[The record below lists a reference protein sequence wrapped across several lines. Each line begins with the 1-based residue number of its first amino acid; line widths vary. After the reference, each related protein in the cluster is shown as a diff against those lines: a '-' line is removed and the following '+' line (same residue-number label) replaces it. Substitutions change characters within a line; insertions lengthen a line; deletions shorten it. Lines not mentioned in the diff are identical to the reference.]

1 VDNPALEEFVEEVEE
16 IIEDLEEGVLELEVQ
31 PKKRSLIDR
40 IFRDMHTIKGGAGM
54 VMETE
59 LAEYAHHFENL
70 LDKARNGE
78 IVCSPE
84 MASLLLSSIDGFRS
98 FLDKIREGGEVNQ
111 ELIDQTLV
119 QLKEFE
125 SNAGKPSATPTA
137 EKTEEKKPVAVV
149 AKAEPTPDKKIV
161 EEKSPP
167 QEEKTAESEKTE
179 EQVEVQWD
187 DEDEGEET
195 AYLLHLKFDT
205 EMLRKGSDPI
215 LLLKELKELGD
226 LDIIA
231 HLGKLPE
238 LKNLDPEDIHL
249 WWSAKLVTTRPAEEI
264 ENIMIFFQDEKNEVK
279 FELAESPPDDPGLA
293 SFGIYEDQ
301 ENKGHDNIQ
310 VDQEEVAEKLAEKQ
324 ATVPDAEVKPEQ
336 IVAEKVVEKI
346 TEDPAIEIAEEAVS
360 TEEEPKAAVTPA
372 PPKKTPPKDEAKKDT
387 GIKATQSI
395 RVTIDKLDK
404 LQNLVGETVINQAR
418 LHRLS
423 DRIME
428 MDANLGEMLL
438 QFVEDNEKSVYEL
451 QDQILQVRMI
461 PVGSILNNMKRT
473 VRDYA
478 TRSKKKI
485 KLEIE
490 GGDTELD
497 KTVTE
502 QLQGPLVHLVR
513 NSMDHGI
520 EDSETRVKNG
530 KDPTGTISLKA
541 SQQEGYVIVE
551 IEDDGKGIDP
561 KAIFDSAVSKGFI
574 NDTDELTEDE
584 IYKLLFLPGFT
595 TTSEVT
601 DVSGRGVGMD
611 TVKRD
616 IEALLGTIEI
626 KSELNKG
633 TSTKLKLPLTL
644 AIIEGMMI
652 DVGNQVFTIPLLSVN
667 ESLRPVPTQIK
678 KIKNKG
684 ELVEIR
690 GEYIPM
696 LRLHERLNIKPKYK
710 EPTEGLVVVV
720 QHANHKQCLFVD
732 EIVDQG
738 PVVIKSMEDNFI
750 QVPGIAGATI
760 LGDGKVSFILDI
772 ASLVN

>member
-1 VDNPALEEFVEEVEE
+1 MDNPALEEFVEEVEE
-16 IIEDLEEGVLELEVQ
+16 IIEDLEEGVLELEVH

-70 LDKARNGE
+70 LDKARNGD
-78 IVCSPE
+78 IVCTPE

-98 FLDKIREGGEVNQ
+98 FMDKIREGGDLNH
-111 ELIDQTLV
+111 ELIDKTLT
-119 QLKEFE
+119 QLREFE
-125 SNAGKPSATPTA
+125 SNAGKHSSKPPAEKTA
-137 EKTEEKKPVAVV
+137 EKKTAAASKS
-149 AKAEPTPDKKIV
+149 EPTPVEKIAP
-161 EEKSPP
+161 EDSSP
-167 QEEKTAESEKTE
+167 QEEKTAESEKSKEQE
-179 EQVEVQWD
+179 EVLWD

-195 AYLLHLKFDT
+195 AYLLHLKFDS

-215 LLLKELKELGD
+215 LLLKDLKELGD
-226 LDIIA
+226 FIIIP
-231 HLGKLPE
+231 HLGNLPD
-238 LKNLDPEDIHL
+238 LKKLDPEDIHL
-249 WWSAKLVTTRPAEEI
+249 WWSAKLVTTRQPEEI
-264 ENIMIFFQDEKNEVK
+264 ENILIFFQDEKNEVT
-279 FELAESPPDDPGLA
+279 FEPAETPPEDPGLA

-301 ENKGHDNIQ
+301 ENNGQENIQ
-310 VDQEEVAEKLAEKQ
+310 VDQAEVDAKLAERHE
-324 ATVPDAEVKPEQ
+324 PILE
-336 IVAEKVVEKI
+336 
-346 TEDPAIEIAEEAVS
+346 AEEGQKGEEVQETANEISADTVS
-360 TEEEPKAAVTPA
+360 TEEEPKAAVPEVQ
-372 PPKKTPPKDEAKKDT
+372 PKPSPLKDDTKKDS

-395 RVTIDKLDK
+395 RVTTDKLDK

-423 DRIME
+423 DKIME
-428 MDANLGEMLL
+428 IDVNLGEMLL

-451 QDQILQVRMI
+451 QEQILQVRMI

-530 KDPTGTISLKA
+530 KDPTGTIYLKA

-551 IEDDGKGIDP
+551 IEDDGKGIDS
-561 KAIFDSAVSKGFI
+561 KVIFDSAVKKGFI
-574 NDTDELTEDE
+574 NEADMLTEDE

-595 TTSEVT
+595 TTAEVT

-626 KSELNKG
+626 SSELHKG

-652 DVGNQVFTIPLLSVN
+652 DVGNQIFTIPLLSVS
-667 ESLRPVPTQIK
+667 ESLRPVSTQIK

-720 QHANHKQCLFVD
+720 QHANQKQCLLVD

-760 LGDGKVSFILDI
+760 LGNGEVSFILDI

>member
-1 VDNPALEEFVEEVEE
+1 MDNPALEEFVEEVEE
-16 IIEDLEEGVLELEVQ
+16 IIEDLEEGVLELEAQ

-98 FLDKIREGGEVNQ
+98 FLDRIREGGEVNQ
-111 ELIDQTLV
+111 ELIDNTLS
-119 QLKEFE
+119 QLREFE
-125 SNAGKPSATPTA
+125 SNAGKTAT
-137 EKTEEKKPVAVV
+137 
-149 AKAEPTPDKKIV
+149 
-161 EEKSPP
+161 SPP
-167 QEEKTAESEKTE
+167 AEQTPVKEKPQEDATQAEMVEQEQSSSQDKESENNKKNEDQEEA
-179 EQVEVQWD
+179 QWD

-195 AYLLHLKFDT
+195 AYLLHLKFDP
-205 EMLRKGSDPI
+205 EMLGKGSDPI
-215 LLLKELKELGD
+215 LLLKDLKELGD
-226 LDIIA
+226 LDIIP
-231 HLGKLPE
+231 HLGKLPD
-238 LKNLDPEDIHL
+238 LKNFNPEEIQL
-249 WWSAKLVTTRPAEEI
+249 WWSAKLVTTHPVEEI
-264 ENIMIFFQDEKNEVK
+264 EDMLIFFQDGKNDVK
-279 FELAESPPDDPGLA
+279 FELAETPPEDPGLA
-293 SFGIYEDQ
+293 SFGIYDDQ
-301 ENKGHDNIQ
+301 DNRDLEQVRIDEAEEKPVPTPELVPNEIVEQKTENT
-310 VDQEEVAEKLAEKQ
+310 E
-324 ATVPDAEVKPEQ
+324 KPEN
-336 IVAEKVVEKI
+336 
-346 TEDPAIEIAEEAVS
+346 EIP
-360 TEEEPKAAVTPA
+360 TEESTKTEPPAVQPKTS
-372 PPKKTPPKDEAKKDT
+372 PPKQDANKDS
-387 GIKATQSI
+387 GIKTTQSI

-423 DRIME
+423 SKIME
-428 MDANLGEMLL
+428 IDVNLGEMLL
-438 QFVEDNEKSVYEL
+438 QFVEDNEKSVNEL

-520 EDSETRVKNG
+520 EDSDTRVKNG

-551 IEDDGKGIDP
+551 IEDDGKGIDS
-561 KAIFDSAVSKGFI
+561 KVIFDSAVRKGFI
-574 NDTDELTEDE
+574 DENDDLTDDE
-584 IYKLLFLPGFT
+584 IFKLLFLPGFT
-595 TTSEVT
+595 TTTEVT

-626 KSELNKG
+626 SSELHKG

-652 DVGNQVFTIPLLSVN
+652 DVGHQVFTIPLLSVN
-667 ESLRPVPTQIK
+667 ESLRPIPKQIK

-696 LRLHERLNIKPKYK
+696 LRLHNRLNIVPKYK

-720 QHANHKQCLFVD
+720 QHANRKQCVFVD

-760 LGDGKVSFILDI
+760 LGDGRVSFILDV

>member
-16 IIEDLEEGVLELEVQ
+16 IIEDLEEGVLELEVH

-70 LDKARNGE
+70 LDKARNGD
-78 IVCSPE
+78 IVCTPE

-98 FLDKIREGGEVNQ
+98 FMDKIREGGDVNH
-111 ELIDQTLV
+111 ELIDKTLT
-119 QLKEFE
+119 QLREFE
-125 SNAGKPSATPTA
+125 SNAGKHSSKPPAEKTA
-137 EKTEEKKPVAVV
+137 EKKTAAASKS
-149 AKAEPTPDKKIV
+149 EPTPVEKIAP
-161 EEKSPP
+161 EDSSP
-167 QEEKTAESEKTE
+167 QEEKTAESEKSKEQE
-179 EQVEVQWD
+179 EVLWD

-195 AYLLHLKFDT
+195 AYLLHLKFDS

-215 LLLKELKELGD
+215 LLLKDLKELGD
-226 LDIIA
+226 FIIIP
-231 HLGKLPE
+231 HLGNLPD
-238 LKNLDPEDIHL
+238 LKKLDPEDIHL
-249 WWSAKLVTTRPAEEI
+249 WWSAKLVTTRQPEEI
-264 ENIMIFFQDEKNEVK
+264 ENILIFFQDEKNEVT
-279 FELAESPPDDPGLA
+279 FEPAETPPEDPGLA

-301 ENKGHDNIQ
+301 ENNGQENIQ
-310 VDQEEVAEKLAEKQ
+310 VDQAEVDAKLVERHEPILEAEEGQKGEEVQETAN
-324 ATVPDAEVKPEQ
+324 
-336 IVAEKVVEKI
+336 
-346 TEDPAIEIAEEAVS
+346 EISADTVS
-360 TEEEPKAAVTPA
+360 TEEEPKAAVPEVQ
-372 PPKKTPPKDEAKKDT
+372 PKPSPLKDDTKKDS

-395 RVTIDKLDK
+395 RVTTDKLDK

-423 DRIME
+423 DKIME
-428 MDANLGEMLL
+428 IDVNLGEMLL

-451 QDQILQVRMI
+451 QEQILQVRMI

-520 EDSETRVKNG
+520 EDSETRVKHG
-530 KDPTGTISLKA
+530 KDPTGTIYLKA

-551 IEDDGKGIDP
+551 IEDDGKGIDS
-561 KAIFDSAVSKGFI
+561 KVIFDSAVKKGFI
-574 NDTDELTEDE
+574 NEADILTEDE

-595 TTSEVT
+595 TTAEVT

-626 KSELNKG
+626 SSELHKG

-652 DVGNQVFTIPLLSVN
+652 DVGNQIFTIPLLSVS
-667 ESLRPVPTQIK
+667 ESLRPVSTQIK

-696 LRLHERLNIKPKYK
+696 LRLHERLKIKPKYK

-720 QHANHKQCLFVD
+720 KHANQKQCLLVD

-760 LGDGKVSFILDI
+760 LGNGEVSFILDI

>member
-16 IIEDLEEGVLELEVQ
+16 IIEDLEEGVLLLEEQ

-40 IFRDMHTIKGGAGM
+40 IFRAMHTIKGGAGM

-59 LAEYAHHFENL
+59 LADYAHHFENL

-78 IVCSPE
+78 IVCTPE

-98 FLDKIREGGEVNQ
+98 FLSKIREGGDVDQ
-111 ELIDQTLV
+111 QLIDKTLIH
-119 QLKEFE
+119 LREFE
-125 SNAGKPSATPTA
+125 KNAGQPTSKPPDK
-137 EKTEEKKPVAVV
+137 KTEEKTKEPASKEEVQTQEDKVKPEAVDPQN
-149 AKAEPTPDKKIV
+149 EQSTESV
-161 EEKSPP
+161 ENKV
-167 QEEKTAESEKTE
+167 QE
-179 EQVEVQWD
+179 EVQWD
-187 DEDEGEET
+187 DEDEGEEIS
-195 AYLLHLKFDT
+195 YLLHLKFDS

-215 LLLKELKELGD
+215 LLIKELAELGD
-226 LDIIA
+226 LDMIP
-231 HLGKLPE
+231 HLGSLPD
-238 LKNLDPEDIHL
+238 LKNHDPEDIHL
-249 WWSAKLVTTRPAEEI
+249 WWSAKLVTSRPAEEI
-264 ENIMIFFQDEKNEVK
+264 ENILVFFQDDKNEVK
-279 FELAESPPDDPGLA
+279 FEPAESPPEDPGLA
-293 SFGIYEDQ
+293 SHGIYDEPEDKEQ
-301 ENKGHDNIQ
+301 EQNK
-310 VDQEEVAEKLAEKQ
+310 VDVS
-324 ATVPDAEVKPEQ
+324 EVKSDSEPEQ
-336 IVAEKVVEKI
+336 KEGEKTKSESELKEV
-346 TEDPAIEIAEEAVS
+346 
-360 TEEEPKAAVTPA
+360 EEPEKEITTEPDSSDSEQQSLSIQQSQELKPVKDTK
-372 PPKKTPPKDEAKKDT
+372 KKTTES
-387 GIKATQSI
+387 KATQSI
-395 RVTIDKLDK
+395 RVTIERLDK

-418 LHRLS
+418 LHLLS
-423 DRIME
+423 EQIMKV
-428 MDANLGEMLL
+428 DDNLGEVLL
-438 QFVEDNEKSVYEL
+438 QFVEDNEKSVQEL

-478 TRSKKKI
+478 TKSKKKI
-485 KLEIE
+485 RLEIE

-520 EDSETRVKNG
+520 EDSETRIKNG
-530 KDPTGTISLKA
+530 KDPTGTISLRA

-551 IEDDGKGIDP
+551 IEDDGKGIDA
-561 KAIFDSAVSKGFI
+561 KVIFDSAVRKGFI
-574 NDTDELTEDE
+574 NDTDELSEDE

-595 TTSEVT
+595 TTTEVT

-626 KSELNKG
+626 SSELNKG

-652 DVGNQVFTIPLLSVN
+652 DVGHQVFTIPLLSVN
-667 ESLRPVPTQIK
+667 ESLRPVPKQIK

-696 LRLHERLNIKPKYK
+696 LRLHERLNIKPRFK

-720 QHANHKQCLFVD
+720 QHANRKQCLFVD

-760 LGDGKVSFILDI
+760 LGDGRVSFILDV

>member
-1 VDNPALEEFVEEVEE
+1 MDNPALEEFVEEVEE
-16 IIEDLEEGVLELEVQ
+16 IIEDLEEGVLELEVH

-70 LDKARNGE
+70 LDKARNGD
-78 IVCSPE
+78 IVCTPE

-98 FLDKIREGGEVNQ
+98 FMDKIREGGDLNH
-111 ELIDQTLV
+111 ELIDKTLI
-119 QLKEFE
+119 QLREFE
-125 SNAGKPSATPTA
+125 SNAGKHSSKPPAEKTA
-137 EKTEEKKPVAVV
+137 EKKTAAASKS
-149 AKAEPTPDKKIV
+149 EPTPVEKIAP
-161 EEKSPP
+161 EDSSP
-167 QEEKTAESEKTE
+167 QEEKTAESEKSKEQE
-179 EQVEVQWD
+179 EVLWD

-195 AYLLHLKFDT
+195 AYLLHLKFDS

-215 LLLKELKELGD
+215 LLLKDLKELGD
-226 LDIIA
+226 FIIIP
-231 HLGKLPE
+231 HLGNLPD
-238 LKNLDPEDIHL
+238 LKKLDPEDIHL
-249 WWSAKLVTTRPAEEI
+249 WWSAKLVTTRQPEEI
-264 ENIMIFFQDEKNEVK
+264 ENILIFFQDEKNEVT
-279 FELAESPPDDPGLA
+279 FEPAETPPEDPGLA

-301 ENKGHDNIQ
+301 ENNGQENIQ
-310 VDQEEVAEKLAEKQ
+310 VDQAEVDAKLAERHE
-324 ATVPDAEVKPEQ
+324 PILE
-336 IVAEKVVEKI
+336 
-346 TEDPAIEIAEEAVS
+346 AEEGQKGEEVQETANEISADTVS
-360 TEEEPKAAVTPA
+360 TEEEPKAAVPEVQ
-372 PPKKTPPKDEAKKDT
+372 PKPSPLKDDTKKDS

-395 RVTIDKLDK
+395 RVTTDKLDK

-423 DRIME
+423 DKIME
-428 MDANLGEMLL
+428 IDVNLGEMLL

-451 QDQILQVRMI
+451 QEQILQVRMI

-520 EDSETRVKNG
+520 EDSETRVKHG
-530 KDPTGTISLKA
+530 KDPTGTIYLKA

-551 IEDDGKGIDP
+551 IEDDGKGIDS
-561 KAIFDSAVSKGFI
+561 KVIFDSAVKKGFI
-574 NDTDELTEDE
+574 NEADMLTEDE

-595 TTSEVT
+595 TTAEVT

-626 KSELNKG
+626 SSELHKG

-652 DVGNQVFTIPLLSVN
+652 DVGNQIFTIPLLSVS
-667 ESLRPVPTQIK
+667 ESLRPVSTQIK

-696 LRLHERLNIKPKYK
+696 LRLHERLKIKPKYK

-720 QHANHKQCLFVD
+720 KHANQKQCLLVD

-760 LGDGKVSFILDI
+760 LGNGEVSFILDI

>member
-16 IIEDLEEGVLELEVQ
+16 IIEDLEEGVLELEVH

-70 LDKARNGE
+70 LDKARNGD
-78 IVCSPE
+78 IVCTPE

-98 FLDKIREGGEVNQ
+98 FMDKIREGGDLNH
-111 ELIDQTLV
+111 ELIDKTLI
-119 QLKEFE
+119 QLREFE
-125 SNAGKPSATPTA
+125 SNAGKHSSKPPAEKTA
-137 EKTEEKKPVAVV
+137 EKKTAAASKS
-149 AKAEPTPDKKIV
+149 EPTPVEKIAP
-161 EEKSPP
+161 EDSSP
-167 QEEKTAESEKTE
+167 QEEKTAESEKSKEQE
-179 EQVEVQWD
+179 EVLWD

-195 AYLLHLKFDT
+195 AYLLHLKFDS

-215 LLLKELKELGD
+215 LLLKDLKELGD
-226 LDIIA
+226 FIIIP
-231 HLGKLPE
+231 HLGNLPD
-238 LKNLDPEDIHL
+238 LKKLDPEDIHL
-249 WWSAKLVTTRPAEEI
+249 WWSAKLVTTRQPEEI
-264 ENIMIFFQDEKNEVK
+264 ENILIFFQDEKNEVT
-279 FELAESPPDDPGLA
+279 FEPAETPPEDPGLA

-301 ENKGHDNIQ
+301 ENNGQENIQ
-310 VDQEEVAEKLAEKQ
+310 VDQAEVDAKLAERHE
-324 ATVPDAEVKPEQ
+324 PILE
-336 IVAEKVVEKI
+336 
-346 TEDPAIEIAEEAVS
+346 AEEGQKGEEVQETANEISADTVS
-360 TEEEPKAAVTPA
+360 TEEEPKAAVPEVQ
-372 PPKKTPPKDEAKKDT
+372 PKPSPLKDDTKKDS

-395 RVTIDKLDK
+395 RVTTDKLDK

-423 DRIME
+423 DKIME
-428 MDANLGEMLL
+428 IDVNLGEMLL

-451 QDQILQVRMI
+451 QEQILQVRMI

-520 EDSETRVKNG
+520 EDSETRVKHG
-530 KDPTGTISLKA
+530 KDPTGTIYLKA

-551 IEDDGKGIDP
+551 IEDDGKGIDS
-561 KAIFDSAVSKGFI
+561 KVIFDSAVKKGFI
-574 NDTDELTEDE
+574 NEADILTEDE

-595 TTSEVT
+595 TTAEVT

-626 KSELNKG
+626 SSELHKG

-652 DVGNQVFTIPLLSVN
+652 DVGNQIFTIPLLSVS
-667 ESLRPVPTQIK
+667 ESLRPVSTQIK

-696 LRLHERLNIKPKYK
+696 LRLHERLKIIPKYK

-720 QHANHKQCLFVD
+720 KHANQKQCLLVD

-760 LGDGKVSFILDI
+760 LGNGEVSFILDI

>member
-1 VDNPALEEFVEEVEE
+1 LDNPALEEFVEEVEE
-16 IIEDLEEGVLELEVQ
+16 IIEDLEEGVLQLEEQ

-40 IFRDMHTIKGGAGM
+40 IFRAMHTIKGGAGM

-59 LAEYAHHFENL
+59 LADYAHHFENL

-78 IVCSPE
+78 IVCTPE
-84 MASLLLSSIDGFRS
+84 MASLLLASIDGFRS
-98 FLDKIREGGEVNQ
+98 FLDKIREGGDVDQ
-111 ELIDQTLV
+111 KLIDKTLE
-119 QLKEFE
+119 QLREFE
-125 SNAGKPSATPTA
+125 NNAGKTTSKPPA
-137 EKTEEKKPVAVV
+137 EKTVEKAKQTDSKQTEEIKNDEIKLEQVA
-149 AKAEPTPDKKIV
+149 
-161 EEKSPP
+161 EEE
-167 QEEKTAESEKTE
+167 QETESEKTE
-179 EQVEVQWD
+179 EQVDVQWD
-187 DEDEGEET
+187 DEDEGEEI
-195 AYLLHLKFDT
+195 AYLLHLKFDS

-215 LLLKELKELGD
+215 LLIKELTELGD
-226 LDIIA
+226 LAMIP
-231 HLGKLPE
+231 HLGSLPD
-238 LKNLDPEDIHL
+238 LKNLDPEEIHL
-249 WWSAKLVTTRPAEEI
+249 WWSAKLVTSRPAEEI
-264 ENIMIFFQDEKNEVK
+264 ENILVFFQDDKNEVK
-279 FELAESPPDDPGLA
+279 FEPAESPPEDPGLA
-293 SFGIYEDQ
+293 SHGIYDEPEEKEQ
-301 ENKGHDNIQ
+301 EQKEGEKTKSESESKE
-310 VDQEEVAEKLAEKQ
+310 VEEPEKEI
-324 ATVPDAEVKPEQ
+324 TTEPDSSDAEQQSLSVQQSQELTPVKDT
-336 IVAEKVVEKI
+336 K
-346 TEDPAIEIAEEAVS
+346 
-360 TEEEPKAAVTPA
+360 
-372 PPKKTPPKDEAKKDT
+372 KKTTESKT
-387 GIKATQSI
+387 TQSI
-395 RVTIDKLDK
+395 RVTVERLDK
-404 LQNLVGETVINQAR
+404 LQNLVGETVINQSR
-418 LHRLS
+418 LHLLS
-423 DRIME
+423 EQIMKV
-428 MDANLGEMLL
+428 DDKLGEMLL
-438 QFVEDNEKSVYEL
+438 QFVEDNEKSVQEL

-520 EDSETRVKNG
+520 EDSETRIKNG

-561 KAIFDSAVSKGFI
+561 KVIFDSAVRKGFI
-574 NDTDELTEDE
+574 NETDELTEDE
-584 IYKLLFLPGFT
+584 IYKMLFLPGFT
-595 TTSEVT
+595 TTTEVT

-611 TVKRD
+611 TVRRD

-626 KSELNKG
+626 SSKLNKG

-667 ESLRPVPTQIK
+667 ESLRPVPEQIK

-696 LRLHERLNIKPKYK
+696 MRLHERLNIKPKFK

-720 QHANHKQCLFVD
+720 QHANRKQCILVD
-732 EIVDQG
+732 GIVDQG
-738 PVVIKSMEDNFI
+738 PVVIKSMEENFI
-750 QVPGIAGATI
+750 QVPGISGATI
-760 LGDGKVSFILDI
+760 LGDGRVSFILDV

>member
-1 VDNPALEEFVEEVEE
+1 MDNPALEEFVEEVED
-16 IIEDLEEGVLELEVQ
+16 ILEDLEDGVLLLEGQ
-31 PKKRSLIDR
+31 PNKRSLIDR

-78 IVCSPE
+78 IVCTPE
-84 MASLLLSSIDGFRS
+84 MASLLLGSIDGFRS

-111 ELIDQTLV
+111 VLIDQTLE
-119 QLKEFE
+119 QLREFE
-125 SNAGKPSATPTA
+125 KNAGKTATKPIA
-137 EKTEEKKPVAVV
+137 EKSVEKTKGTDTSQFETTPDEKIKPEQSSAPEEKK
-149 AKAEPTPDKKIV
+149 I
-161 EEKSPP
+161 
-167 QEEKTAESEKTE
+167 ESVKPE
-179 EQVEVQWD
+179 EQEDVQWD
-187 DEDEGEET
+187 DEDEGEEI
-195 AYLLHLKFDT
+195 AYLLHLKFDP

-215 LLLKELKELGD
+215 LLIKELTELGD
-226 LDIIA
+226 LAMIP
-231 HLGKLPE
+231 HLGSLPD
-238 LKNLDPEDIHL
+238 LKNLDPEEIHL
-249 WWSAKLVTTRPAEEI
+249 WWSAKLVTTHPSEEI
-264 ENIMIFFQDEKNEVK
+264 ENILIFFQDDKNEVK
-279 FELAESPPDDPGLA
+279 FEPAESPPEDPGLA
-293 SFGIYEDQ
+293 SHGIYDEPEEKEQ
-301 ENKGHDNIQ
+301 EQNK
-310 VDQEEVAEKLAEKQ
+310 VDVSEVESNLEPEQKEGEKTKSESESKEVEEPEKEI
-324 ATVPDAEVKPEQ
+324 TTEPDSSDAEQQSLSIQQSQELTPVKDT
-336 IVAEKVVEKI
+336 K
-346 TEDPAIEIAEEAVS
+346 
-360 TEEEPKAAVTPA
+360 
-372 PPKKTPPKDEAKKDT
+372 KKTTESKT
-387 GIKATQSI
+387 TQSI
-395 RVTIDKLDK
+395 RVTVERLDK

-418 LHRLS
+418 LHLLS
-423 DRIME
+423 DKIME
-428 MDANLGEMLL
+428 IDVKLGEMLE
-438 QFVEDNEKSVYEL
+438 QFVEDNEKSVQEL

-478 TRSKKKI
+478 TKSKKKI
-485 KLEIE
+485 RLEIE

-520 EDSETRVKNG
+520 EDSETRIKNG

-561 KAIFDSAVSKGFI
+561 KVIFDSAVRKGFI
-574 NDTDELTEDE
+574 DETDELTEDE
-584 IYKLLFLPGFT
+584 IYKMLFLPGFT
-595 TTSEVT
+595 TTTEVT

-626 KSELNKG
+626 SSKLNKG

-667 ESLRPVPTQIK
+667 ESLRPVPEQIK

-696 LRLHERLNIKPKYK
+696 MRLHDLLNIKPRFK

-720 QHANHKQCLFVD
+720 QHANRKQCIFVD

-738 PVVIKSMEDNFI
+738 PVVIKSMEENFI

-760 LGDGKVSFILDI
+760 LGDGRVSFILDV

>member
-1 VDNPALEEFVEEVEE
+1 MDNPALEEFVEEVEE
-16 IIEDLEEGVLELEVQ
+16 IIEDLEEGVLLLEEQ

-40 IFRDMHTIKGGAGM
+40 IFRAMHTIKGGAGM

-78 IVCSPE
+78 IVCTPE
-84 MASLLLSSIDGFRS
+84 MASLLLGSIDGFRS
-98 FLDKIREGGEVNQ
+98 FLDKIREGGDVDQ
-111 ELIDQTLV
+111 ELIDKTLE
-119 QLKEFE
+119 QLREFE
-125 SNAGKPSATPTA
+125 KNAGKTATKPIA
-137 EKTEEKKPVAVV
+137 EKSVEKTKGTDTSQFETTPDEKIKPEQSSAPEEKKIESV
-149 AKAEPTPDKKIV
+149 
-161 EEKSPP
+161 KS
-167 QEEKTAESEKTE
+167 E
-179 EQVEVQWD
+179 EQEDVQWD
-187 DEDEGEET
+187 DEDEGEEI
-195 AYLLHLKFDT
+195 AYLLHLKFDS

-215 LLLKELKELGD
+215 LLIKELTELGD
-226 LDIIA
+226 LAMIP
-231 HLGKLPE
+231 HLGSLPD
-238 LKNLDPEDIHL
+238 LKNLDPEEIHL
-249 WWSAKLVTTRPAEEI
+249 WWSAKLVTTHPSEEI
-264 ENIMIFFQDEKNEVK
+264 ENILIFFQDDKNEVK
-279 FELAESPPDDPGLA
+279 FEPAESPPEDPGLA
-293 SFGIYEDQ
+293 SHGIYDEPEEKEQ
-301 ENKGHDNIQ
+301 EQNK
-310 VDQEEVAEKLAEKQ
+310 VDVSEVESNLEPEQKEGEKTKSESESKEVEEPEKEI
-324 ATVPDAEVKPEQ
+324 TTEPDSSDAEQQSLSIQQSQELTPVKDT
-336 IVAEKVVEKI
+336 K
-346 TEDPAIEIAEEAVS
+346 
-360 TEEEPKAAVTPA
+360 
-372 PPKKTPPKDEAKKDT
+372 KKTTESKT
-387 GIKATQSI
+387 TQSI
-395 RVTIDKLDK
+395 RVTVERLDK

-418 LHRLS
+418 LHLLS
-423 DRIME
+423 DQIME
-428 MDANLGEMLL
+428 IDVKLGEMLE
-438 QFVEDNEKSVYEL
+438 QFVEDNEKSVQEL

-478 TRSKKKI
+478 TKSKKKI
-485 KLEIE
+485 RLEIE

-520 EDSETRVKNG
+520 EDSETRIKNG

-561 KAIFDSAVSKGFI
+561 KVIFDSAVRKGFI
-574 NDTDELTEDE
+574 DETDELTEDE
-584 IYKLLFLPGFT
+584 IYKMLFLPGFT
-595 TTSEVT
+595 TTTEVT

-626 KSELNKG
+626 SSKLNKG

-667 ESLRPVPTQIK
+667 ESLRPVPEQIK

-696 LRLHERLNIKPKYK
+696 MRLHDLLNIKPRFK

-720 QHANHKQCLFVD
+720 QHANRKQCIFVD

-738 PVVIKSMEDNFI
+738 PVVIKSMEENFI

-760 LGDGKVSFILDI
+760 LGDGRVSFILDV

>member
-1 VDNPALEEFVEEVEE
+1 MDNPALEEFVEEVED
-16 IIEDLEEGVLELEVQ
+16 ILEDLEDGVLLLEGQ
-31 PKKRSLIDR
+31 PNKRSLIDR

-78 IVCSPE
+78 IVCTPE
-84 MASLLLSSIDGFRS
+84 MASLLLGSIDGFRS
-98 FLDKIREGGEVNQ
+98 FMDKIREGGEVNQ
-111 ELIDQTLV
+111 VLIDQTLE
-119 QLKEFE
+119 QLREFE
-125 SNAGKPSATPTA
+125 KNAGKTATKPIA
-137 EKTEEKKPVAVV
+137 EKSVEKTKGTDTSQFETTPDEKIKPEQSSAPEEKKIESV
-149 AKAEPTPDKKIV
+149 
-161 EEKSPP
+161 KS
-167 QEEKTAESEKTE
+167 E
-179 EQVEVQWD
+179 EQEDVQWD
-187 DEDEGEET
+187 DEDEGEEI
-195 AYLLHLKFDT
+195 AYLLHLKFDP

-215 LLLKELKELGD
+215 LLIKELTELGD
-226 LDIIA
+226 LAMIP
-231 HLGKLPE
+231 HLGSLPD
-238 LKNLDPEDIHL
+238 LKNLDPEEIHL
-249 WWSAKLVTTRPAEEI
+249 WWSAKLVTTHPSEEI
-264 ENIMIFFQDEKNEVK
+264 ENILIFFQDDKNEVK
-279 FELAESPPDDPGLA
+279 FEPAESPPEDPGLA
-293 SFGIYEDQ
+293 SHGIYDETEEKEQ
-301 ENKGHDNIQ
+301 EQNK
-310 VDQEEVAEKLAEKQ
+310 VDVSEVESNLEPEQKEGEKTKSESESKEVEEPEKEI
-324 ATVPDAEVKPEQ
+324 TTEPDSSDAEQQSLSIQQSQELTPVKDT
-336 IVAEKVVEKI
+336 K
-346 TEDPAIEIAEEAVS
+346 
-360 TEEEPKAAVTPA
+360 
-372 PPKKTPPKDEAKKDT
+372 KKTTESKT
-387 GIKATQSI
+387 TQSI
-395 RVTIDKLDK
+395 RVTVERLDK

-418 LHRLS
+418 LHLLS
-423 DRIME
+423 DQIME
-428 MDANLGEMLL
+428 IDVKLGEMLE
-438 QFVEDNEKSVYEL
+438 QFVEDNEKSVQEL

-478 TRSKKKI
+478 TKSKKKI
-485 KLEIE
+485 RLEIE

-520 EDSETRVKNG
+520 EDSETRIKNG

-561 KAIFDSAVSKGFI
+561 KVIFDSAVRKGFI
-574 NDTDELTEDE
+574 DETDELTEDE
-584 IYKLLFLPGFT
+584 IYKMLFLPGFT
-595 TTSEVT
+595 TTTEVT

-626 KSELNKG
+626 SSKLNKG

-667 ESLRPVPTQIK
+667 ESLRPVPEQIK

-696 LRLHERLNIKPKYK
+696 MRLHDLLNIKPRFK

-720 QHANHKQCLFVD
+720 QHANRKQCIFVD

-738 PVVIKSMEDNFI
+738 PVVIKSMEENFI

-760 LGDGKVSFILDI
+760 LGDGRVSFILDV

>member
-1 VDNPALEEFVEEVEE
+1 MDNPALEEFVEEVEE
-16 IIEDLEEGVLELEVQ
+16 IIEDLEEGVLELEAQ

-98 FLDKIREGGEVNQ
+98 FLNRIREGGEVNQ
-111 ELIDQTLV
+111 ELIDNTLS
-119 QLKEFE
+119 QLRVFE
-125 SNAGKPSATPTA
+125 SNAGKTAT
-137 EKTEEKKPVAVV
+137 
-149 AKAEPTPDKKIV
+149 
-161 EEKSPP
+161 SPP
-167 QEEKTAESEKTE
+167 AEQTPVKEKPQEDATQAEMVEQEQSSSQDKESENNKKND
-179 EQVEVQWD
+179 EQEEVQWD

-195 AYLLHLKFDT
+195 AYLLHLKFDP
-205 EMLRKGSDPI
+205 EMLGKGSDPI
-215 LLLKELKELGD
+215 LLLKDLKELGD
-226 LDIIA
+226 LDIIP
-231 HLGKLPE
+231 HLGKLPD
-238 LKNLDPEDIHL
+238 LKNFNPEEIQL
-249 WWSAKLVTTRPAEEI
+249 WWSAKLVTTNPVEEI
-264 ENIMIFFQDEKNEVK
+264 EDILIFFQDGKNDVK
-279 FELAESPPDDPGLA
+279 FELAETPPEDPGLA
-293 SFGIYEDQ
+293 SFGIYDDQ
-301 ENKGHDNIQ
+301 DNRDLEQVRIDEAEEKPVPTPELVPNEIVEQKTENT
-310 VDQEEVAEKLAEKQ
+310 E
-324 ATVPDAEVKPEQ
+324 KPEN
-336 IVAEKVVEKI
+336 
-346 TEDPAIEIAEEAVS
+346 EIP
-360 TEEEPKAAVTPA
+360 TEESKKTEPPAVQPKTS
-372 PPKKTPPKDEAKKDT
+372 PPKQDANKDS
-387 GIKATQSI
+387 GIKTTQSI

-423 DRIME
+423 SKIME
-428 MDANLGEMLL
+428 IDVNLGEMLL
-438 QFVEDNEKSVYEL
+438 QFVEDNEKSVNEL

-520 EDSETRVKNG
+520 EDSDTRVKNG

-551 IEDDGKGIDP
+551 IEDDGKGIDS
-561 KAIFDSAVSKGFI
+561 KVIFDSAVRKGFI
-574 NDTDELTEDE
+574 DENDDLTDDE
-584 IYKLLFLPGFT
+584 IFKLLFLPGFT
-595 TTSEVT
+595 TTTEVT

-626 KSELNKG
+626 SSELHKG

-652 DVGNQVFTIPLLSVN
+652 DVGHQVFTIPLLSVN
-667 ESLRPVPTQIK
+667 ESLRPIPKQIK

-696 LRLHERLNIKPKYK
+696 LRLHNRLNIVPKYK

-720 QHANHKQCLFVD
+720 QHANRKQCVFVD

-760 LGDGKVSFILDI
+760 LGDGRVSFILDV

>member
-1 VDNPALEEFVEEVEE
+1 MDNPALEEFVEEVEE
-16 IIEDLEEGVLELEVQ
+16 IIEDLEEGVLQLEEQ

-40 IFRDMHTIKGGAGM
+40 IFRAMHTIKGGAGM

-59 LAEYAHHFENL
+59 LADYAHHFENL

-78 IVCSPE
+78 IVCTPE
-84 MASLLLSSIDGFRS
+84 MASLLLASIDGFRS
-98 FLDKIREGGEVNQ
+98 FLDKIREGGDVDQ
-111 ELIDQTLV
+111 KLIDKTLE
-119 QLKEFE
+119 QLREFE
-125 SNAGKPSATPTA
+125 NNAGKTTSKPPA
-137 EKTEEKKPVAVV
+137 EKTVEKAKQTDSKQTEEIKNDEIKLEQVA
-149 AKAEPTPDKKIV
+149 
-161 EEKSPP
+161 EEE
-167 QEEKTAESEKTE
+167 QETESEKTE
-179 EQVEVQWD
+179 EQVDVQWD
-187 DEDEGEET
+187 DEDEGEEI
-195 AYLLHLKFDT
+195 AYLLHLKFDS

-215 LLLKELKELGD
+215 LLIKELTELGD
-226 LDIIA
+226 LAMIP
-231 HLGKLPE
+231 HLGSLPD
-238 LKNLDPEDIHL
+238 LKNLDPEEIHL
-249 WWSAKLVTTRPAEEI
+249 WWSAKLVTSRPAEEI
-264 ENIMIFFQDEKNEVK
+264 ENILVFFQDDKNEVK
-279 FELAESPPDDPGLA
+279 FEPAESPPEDPGLA
-293 SFGIYEDQ
+293 SHGIYDEPEEKEQ
-301 ENKGHDNIQ
+301 EQKEG
-310 VDQEEVAEKLAEKQ
+310 EKTKSESESKEV
-324 ATVPDAEVKPEQ
+324 
-336 IVAEKVVEKI
+336 
-346 TEDPAIEIAEEAVS
+346 
-360 TEEEPKAAVTPA
+360 EEPEKEITTEPDYSDVEQQSLSVQQSQELTPVKETK
-372 PPKKTPPKDEAKKDT
+372 KKTTESKT
-387 GIKATQSI
+387 TQSI
-395 RVTIDKLDK
+395 RVTVERLDK
-404 LQNLVGETVINQAR
+404 LQNLVGETVINQSR
-418 LHRLS
+418 LHLLS
-423 DRIME
+423 EQIMKV
-428 MDANLGEMLL
+428 DDKLGEMLL
-438 QFVEDNEKSVYEL
+438 QFVEDNEKSVQEL

-520 EDSETRVKNG
+520 EDSETRIKNG

-561 KAIFDSAVSKGFI
+561 KVIFDSAVRKGFI
-574 NDTDELTEDE
+574 NETDELTEDE
-584 IYKLLFLPGFT
+584 IYKMLFLPGFT
-595 TTSEVT
+595 TTTEVT

-611 TVKRD
+611 TVRRD

-626 KSELNKG
+626 SSKLNKG

-667 ESLRPVPTQIK
+667 ESLRPVPEQIK

-696 LRLHERLNIKPKYK
+696 MRLHERLNIKPKFK

-720 QHANHKQCLFVD
+720 QHANRKQCILVD
-732 EIVDQG
+732 GIVDQG
-738 PVVIKSMEDNFI
+738 PVVIKSMEENFI
-750 QVPGIAGATI
+750 QVPGISGATI
-760 LGDGKVSFILDI
+760 LGDGRVSFILDV

>member
-1 VDNPALEEFVEEVEE
+1 EVEE

-78 IVCSPE
+78 IVCTPE

-98 FLDKIREGGEVNQ
+98 FMEKIREGGDVNH
-111 ELIDQTLV
+111 ELIDKTLT
-119 QLKEFE
+119 QLREFE
-125 SNAGKPSATPTA
+125 SNAGKHSSKPPAEKTA
-137 EKTEEKKPVAVV
+137 EKKTVAVV

-161 EEKSPP
+161 EEKSPQ
-167 QEEKTAESEKTE
+167 QEEKTAETEKSE
-179 EQVEVQWD
+179 EQEEVLWD

-195 AYLLHLKFDT
+195 AYLLHLKFDS
-205 EMLRKGSDPI
+205 EMLRKGSDPM
-215 LLLKELKELGD
+215 LLLKDLNELGD
-226 LDIIA
+226 FIIIP
-231 HLGKLPE
+231 HLGNLPD
-238 LKNLDPEDIHL
+238 LKKLDPQDIHL
-249 WWSAKLVTTRPAEEI
+249 WWSAKLVTTRQPEEI
-264 ENIMIFFQDEKNEVK
+264 ENILIFFQDEKNEVT
-279 FELAESPPDDPGLA
+279 FEPAETPPEDPGLA

-301 ENKGHDNIQ
+301 ENNGQENIQ
-310 VDQEEVAEKLAEKQ
+310 VDQAEVDAKLAERHE
-324 ATVPDAEVKPEQ
+324 PILE
-336 IVAEKVVEKI
+336 
-346 TEDPAIEIAEEAVS
+346 AEEGQKGEEVQETANEISADTVS
-360 TEEEPKAAVTPA
+360 TEEEPKAAVPEVQ
-372 PPKKTPPKDEAKKDT
+372 PKPSPLKDDTKKDS

-395 RVTIDKLDK
+395 RVTTDKLDK

-423 DRIME
+423 DKIME
-428 MDANLGEMLL
+428 IDVNLGEMLL

-451 QDQILQVRMI
+451 QEQILQVRMI

-530 KDPTGTISLKA
+530 KDPTGTIYLKA

-551 IEDDGKGIDP
+551 IEDDGKGIDS
-561 KAIFDSAVSKGFI
+561 KVIFDSAVKKGFI
-574 NDTDELTEDE
+574 NEADMLTEDE

-595 TTSEVT
+595 TTAEVT

-626 KSELNKG
+626 SSELHKG

-652 DVGNQVFTIPLLSVN
+652 DVGNQIFTIPLLSVS
-667 ESLRPVPTQIK
+667 ESLRPVSTQIK

-696 LRLHERLNIKPKYK
+696 LRLHERLKIKPKYK

-720 QHANHKQCLFVD
+720 KHANQKQCLLVD

-760 LGDGKVSFILDI
+760 LGNGEVSFILDI

>member
-1 VDNPALEEFVEEVEE
+1 MDNPALEEFVEEVEE

-78 IVCSPE
+78 IVCTPE

-98 FLDKIREGGEVNQ
+98 FMEKIREGGDVNH
-111 ELIDQTLV
+111 ELIDKTLT
-119 QLKEFE
+119 QLREFE
-125 SNAGKPSATPTA
+125 SNAGKHSSKPPAEKTA
-137 EKTEEKKPVAVV
+137 EKKTVAVV

-161 EEKSPP
+161 EEKSSP
-167 QEEKTAESEKTE
+167 QEEKTAETEKSE
-179 EQVEVQWD
+179 EQEEVLWD

-195 AYLLHLKFDT
+195 AYLLHLKFDS
-205 EMLRKGSDPI
+205 EMLRKGSDPM
-215 LLLKELKELGD
+215 LLLKDLNELGD
-226 LDIIA
+226 FIIIP
-231 HLGKLPE
+231 HLGNLPD
-238 LKNLDPEDIHL
+238 LKKFDPQDIHL
-249 WWSAKLVTTRPAEEI
+249 WWSAKLVTTRQPEEI
-264 ENIMIFFQDEKNEVK
+264 ENILIFFQDEKNEVT
-279 FELAESPPDDPGLA
+279 FEPAETPPEDPGLA

-301 ENKGHDNIQ
+301 ENNGQENIQ
-310 VDQEEVAEKLAEKQ
+310 VDQAEVDAKLAERHE
-324 ATVPDAEVKPEQ
+324 PIFE
-336 IVAEKVVEKI
+336 
-346 TEDPAIEIAEEAVS
+346 AEEGQKGEEVQETANEISADTVS
-360 TEEEPKAAVTPA
+360 TEEEPKAAVPEVQ
-372 PPKKTPPKDEAKKDT
+372 PKPSPLKDDTKKDS

-395 RVTIDKLDK
+395 RVTTDKLDK

-423 DRIME
+423 DKIME
-428 MDANLGEMLL
+428 IDVNLGEMLL

-451 QDQILQVRMI
+451 QEQILQVRMI

-530 KDPTGTISLKA
+530 KDPTGTIYLKA

-551 IEDDGKGIDP
+551 IEDDGKGIDS
-561 KAIFDSAVSKGFI
+561 KVIFDSAVKKGFI
-574 NDTDELTEDE
+574 NEADMLTEDE

-595 TTSEVT
+595 TTAEVT

-626 KSELNKG
+626 SSELHKG

-652 DVGNQVFTIPLLSVN
+652 DVGNQIFTIPLLSVS
-667 ESLRPVPTQIK
+667 ESLRPVSTQIK

-696 LRLHERLNIKPKYK
+696 LRLHERLKIKPKYK

-720 QHANHKQCLFVD
+720 KHANQKQCLLVD

-760 LGDGKVSFILDI
+760 LGNGEVSFILDI

>member
-1 VDNPALEEFVEEVEE
+1 MDNPALEEFVEEVEE
-16 IIEDLEEGVLELEVQ
+16 IIEDLEEGVLELEVH

-70 LDKARNGE
+70 LDKARNGD
-78 IVCSPE
+78 IVCTPE

-98 FLDKIREGGEVNQ
+98 FMDKIREGGDLNH
-111 ELIDQTLV
+111 ELIDKTLT
-119 QLKEFE
+119 QLREFE
-125 SNAGKPSATPTA
+125 SNAGKHSSKPPAEKTA
-137 EKTEEKKPVAVV
+137 EKKTAAASKS
-149 AKAEPTPDKKIV
+149 EPTPVEKIAP
-161 EEKSPP
+161 EDSSP
-167 QEEKTAESEKTE
+167 QEEKTAESEKSKEQE
-179 EQVEVQWD
+179 EVLWD

-195 AYLLHLKFDT
+195 AYLLHLKFDS

-215 LLLKELKELGD
+215 LLLKDLKELGD
-226 LDIIA
+226 FIIIP
-231 HLGKLPE
+231 HLGNLPD
-238 LKNLDPEDIHL
+238 LKKLDPEDIHL
-249 WWSAKLVTTRPAEEI
+249 WWSAKLVTTRQPEEI
-264 ENIMIFFQDEKNEVK
+264 ENILIFFQDEKNEVT
-279 FELAESPPDDPGLA
+279 FEPAETPPEDPGLA

-301 ENKGHDNIQ
+301 ENNGQENIQ
-310 VDQEEVAEKLAEKQ
+310 VDQAEVDAKLAERHE
-324 ATVPDAEVKPEQ
+324 PILE
-336 IVAEKVVEKI
+336 
-346 TEDPAIEIAEEAVS
+346 AEEGQKGEEVQETANEISADTVS
-360 TEEEPKAAVTPA
+360 TEEEPKAAVPEVQ
-372 PPKKTPPKDEAKKDT
+372 PKPSPLKDDTKKDS

-395 RVTIDKLDK
+395 RVTTDKLDK

-423 DRIME
+423 DKIME
-428 MDANLGEMLL
+428 IDVNLGEMLL

-451 QDQILQVRMI
+451 QEQILQVRMI

-520 EDSETRVKNG
+520 EDSETRVKHG
-530 KDPTGTISLKA
+530 KDPTGTIYLKA

-551 IEDDGKGIDP
+551 IEDDGKGIDS
-561 KAIFDSAVSKGFI
+561 KVIFDSAVKKGFI
-574 NDTDELTEDE
+574 NEADILTEDE

-595 TTSEVT
+595 TTAEVT

-626 KSELNKG
+626 SSELHKG

-652 DVGNQVFTIPLLSVN
+652 DVGNQIFTIPLLSVS
-667 ESLRPVPTQIK
+667 ESLRPVSTQIK

-720 QHANHKQCLFVD
+720 KHANQKQCLLVD

-760 LGDGKVSFILDI
+760 LGNGKVSFILDI

>member
-16 IIEDLEEGVLELEVQ
+16 IIEDLEEGVLELEVH

-70 LDKARNGE
+70 LDKARNGD
-78 IVCSPE
+78 IVCTPE

-98 FLDKIREGGEVNQ
+98 FMDKIREGGDLNH
-111 ELIDQTLV
+111 ELIDKTLT
-119 QLKEFE
+119 QLREFE
-125 SNAGKPSATPTA
+125 SNAGKHSSKPPAEKTA
-137 EKTEEKKPVAVV
+137 EKKTAAASKS
-149 AKAEPTPDKKIV
+149 EPTPVEKIAP
-161 EEKSPP
+161 EDSSP
-167 QEEKTAESEKTE
+167 QEEKTAESEKSKEQE
-179 EQVEVQWD
+179 EVLWD

-195 AYLLHLKFDT
+195 AYLLHLKFDS

-215 LLLKELKELGD
+215 LLLKDLKELGD
-226 LDIIA
+226 FIIIP
-231 HLGKLPE
+231 HLGNLPD
-238 LKNLDPEDIHL
+238 LKKLDPEDIHL
-249 WWSAKLVTTRPAEEI
+249 WWSAKLVTTRQPEEI
-264 ENIMIFFQDEKNEVK
+264 ENILIFFQDEKNEVT
-279 FELAESPPDDPGLA
+279 FEPAETPPEDPGLA

-301 ENKGHDNIQ
+301 ENNGQENIQ
-310 VDQEEVAEKLAEKQ
+310 VDQAEVDAKLVERHEPILEAEEGQKGEEVQETAN
-324 ATVPDAEVKPEQ
+324 
-336 IVAEKVVEKI
+336 
-346 TEDPAIEIAEEAVS
+346 EISADTVS
-360 TEEEPKAAVTPA
+360 TEEEPKAAVPEVQ
-372 PPKKTPPKDEAKKDT
+372 PKPSPLKDDTKKDS

-395 RVTIDKLDK
+395 RVTTDKLDK

-423 DRIME
+423 DKIME
-428 MDANLGEMLL
+428 IDVNLGEMLL

-451 QDQILQVRMI
+451 QEQILQVRMI

-520 EDSETRVKNG
+520 EDSETRVKHG
-530 KDPTGTISLKA
+530 KDPTGTIYLKA

-551 IEDDGKGIDP
+551 IEDDGKGIDS
-561 KAIFDSAVSKGFI
+561 KVIFDSAVKKGFI
-574 NDTDELTEDE
+574 NEADILTEDE

-595 TTSEVT
+595 TTAEVT

-626 KSELNKG
+626 SSELHKG

-652 DVGNQVFTIPLLSVN
+652 DVGNQIFTIPLLSVS
-667 ESLRPVPTQIK
+667 ESLRPVSTQIK

-696 LRLHERLNIKPKYK
+696 LRLHERLKIKPKYK

-720 QHANHKQCLFVD
+720 KHANQKQCLLVD

-760 LGDGKVSFILDI
+760 LGNGEVSFILDI

>member
-1 VDNPALEEFVEEVEE
+1 MDNPALEEFVEEVEE
-16 IIEDLEEGVLELEVQ
+16 IIEDLEEGVLLLEEQ

-40 IFRDMHTIKGGAGM
+40 IFRAMHTIKGGAGM

-78 IVCSPE
+78 IVCTPE

-98 FLDKIREGGEVNQ
+98 FLSKIREGGDVDQ
-111 ELIDQTLV
+111 QLIDKTLI
-119 QLKEFE
+119 QLREFE
-125 SNAGKPSATPTA
+125 KNAGQPTSKPPDK
-137 EKTEEKKPVAVV
+137 KTEEKTKEPASKEEVQTQEDEVKPEAV
-149 AKAEPTPDKKIV
+149 D
-161 EEKSPP
+161 P
-167 QEEKTAESEKTE
+167 QNEQSAESVENKVQE
-179 EQVEVQWD
+179 EVQWD
-187 DEDEGEET
+187 DEDEGEEI
-195 AYLLHLKFDT
+195 AYLLHLKFDSG
-205 EMLRKGSDPI
+205 MLRKGSDPI
-215 LLLKELKELGD
+215 LLIKELAELGD
-226 LDIIA
+226 LDMIP
-231 HLGKLPE
+231 HLGSLPD
-238 LKNLDPEDIHL
+238 LKNHDPEDIHL
-249 WWSAKLVTTRPAEEI
+249 WWSAKLVTSRPPEEI
-264 ENIMIFFQDEKNEVK
+264 ENILVFFQDDKNEVK
-279 FELAESPPDDPGLA
+279 FEPAESPPEDPGLA
-293 SFGIYEDQ
+293 SHGIYDEPEDKEQ
-301 ENKGHDNIQ
+301 EQNK
-310 VDQEEVAEKLAEKQ
+310 VDVSEVKSDSEPEQKEGEKTKSESESKEVEEPEKEI
-324 ATVPDAEVKPEQ
+324 TTEPDSSDAEQQSLSIQKTQE
-336 IVAEKVVEKI
+336 
-346 TEDPAIEIAEEAVS
+346 
-360 TEEEPKAAVTPA
+360 PA
-372 PPKKTPPKDEAKKDT
+372 PVKDTKKKTTES
-387 GIKATQSI
+387 KATQSI
-395 RVTIDKLDK
+395 RVTVERLDK

-418 LHRLS
+418 LHLLS
-423 DRIME
+423 EQIMKV
-428 MDANLGEMLL
+428 DDNLGEVLL
-438 QFVEDNEKSVYEL
+438 QFVEDNEKSVQEL

-478 TRSKKKI
+478 TKSKKKI
-485 KLEIE
+485 RLEIE

-520 EDSETRVKNG
+520 EDSETRIKNG

-551 IEDDGKGIDP
+551 IEDDGKGIDA
-561 KAIFDSAVSKGFI
+561 KVIFDSAVRKGFI
-574 NDTDELTEDE
+574 DEKDELTEDE
-584 IYKLLFLPGFT
+584 IYKMLFLPGFT
-595 TTSEVT
+595 TTTEVT

-626 KSELNKG
+626 SSELNKG

-667 ESLRPVPTQIK
+667 ESLRPVPEQIK

-696 LRLHERLNIKPKYK
+696 MRLHDRLNIKPRFK

-720 QHANHKQCLFVD
+720 QHANRKQCIFVD

-738 PVVIKSMEDNFI
+738 PVVIKSMEENFV

-760 LGDGKVSFILDI
+760 LGDGRVSFILDV

>member
-1 VDNPALEEFVEEVEE
+1 MDNPALEEFVEEVEE
-16 IIEDLEEGVLELEVQ
+16 IIEDLEEGILLLEEQ
-31 PKKRSLIDR
+31 PNKRSLIDR
-40 IFRDMHTIKGGAGM
+40 IFRAMHTIKGGAGM

-78 IVCSPE
+78 IVCTPE
-84 MASLLLSSIDGFRS
+84 MASLLLGSIDGFRS
-98 FLDKIREGGEVNQ
+98 FLSKIREGGDVDQ
-111 ELIDQTLV
+111 ELIDQTLE
-119 QLKEFE
+119 QLREFE
-125 SNAGKPSATPTA
+125 KNAGKTPTKPISEKSV
-137 EKTEEKKPVAVV
+137 EKTKRTDTSQFETTPDEKIKPEQSSAPEEKKIESV
-149 AKAEPTPDKKIV
+149 
-161 EEKSPP
+161 KSEG
-167 QEEKTAESEKTE
+167 QED
-179 EQVEVQWD
+179 VQWD
-187 DEDEGEET
+187 DEDEGEEI
-195 AYLLHLKFDT
+195 AYLLHLKFDSK
-205 EMLRKGSDPI
+205 MLRKGSDPI
-215 LLLKELKELGD
+215 LLIKELTELGD
-226 LDIIA
+226 LDMIP
-231 HLGKLPE
+231 HLGSLPDV
-238 LKNLDPEDIHL
+238 KNLDPEDLHI
-249 WWSAKLVTTRPAEEI
+249 WWSAKLVTTHPAEEI
-264 ENIMIFFQDEKNEVK
+264 ENILVFFQDDKNEVN
-279 FELAESPPDDPGLA
+279 FEAAESPPEDPGLA
-293 SFGIYEDQ
+293 SHGIYDEPEDKEQ
-301 ENKGHDNIQ
+301 EQNK
-310 VDQEEVAEKLAEKQ
+310 VDVSEVESNLESKQKEGEKTKSESELKEVEEPEKEI
-324 ATVPDAEVKPEQ
+324 TTESDSSDAEQQSLSIQQSQELTPVKDT
-336 IVAEKVVEKI
+336 K
-346 TEDPAIEIAEEAVS
+346 
-360 TEEEPKAAVTPA
+360 
-372 PPKKTPPKDEAKKDT
+372 KKTTESKT
-387 GIKATQSI
+387 TQSI
-395 RVTIDKLDK
+395 RVTVERLDK

-418 LHRLS
+418 LHLLS
-423 DRIME
+423 DQIME
-428 MDANLGEMLL
+428 IDVKLGEMLE
-438 QFVEDNEKSVYEL
+438 QFVEDNEKSVQEL

-478 TRSKKKI
+478 TKSKKKI

-520 EDSETRVKNG
+520 EDSETRIKNG

-551 IEDDGKGIDP
+551 IEDDGKGIDA
-561 KAIFDSAVSKGFI
+561 KVIFDLAVRKGFI
-574 NDTDELTEDE
+574 NDTDELSEEE
-584 IYKLLFLPGFT
+584 IYQLLFLPGFT
-595 TTSEVT
+595 TTTEVT

-626 KSELNKG
+626 SSELNKG

-667 ESLRPVPTQIK
+667 ESLRPVPEQIK

-696 LRLHERLNIKPKYK
+696 LRLHERLNIKPRFK

-720 QHANHKQCLFVD
+720 KHANRKQCLFVD

-760 LGDGKVSFILDI
+760 LGDGRVSFILDVP
-772 ASLVN
+772 SLVN

>member
-1 VDNPALEEFVEEVEE
+1 MDNPALEEFVEEVED
-16 IIEDLEEGVLELEVQ
+16 ILEDLEDGVLLLEGQ
-31 PKKRSLIDR
+31 PNKRSLIDR

-78 IVCSPE
+78 IVCTPE
-84 MASLLLSSIDGFRS
+84 MASLLLGSIDGFRS

-111 ELIDQTLV
+111 VLIDQTLE
-119 QLKEFE
+119 QLREFE
-125 SNAGKPSATPTA
+125 KNAGKTATKPIA
-137 EKTEEKKPVAVV
+137 EKSVEKTKGTDTSQFETTPDEKIKPEQSSAPEEKKIESV
-149 AKAEPTPDKKIV
+149 
-161 EEKSPP
+161 KS
-167 QEEKTAESEKTE
+167 E
-179 EQVEVQWD
+179 EQEDVQWD
-187 DEDEGEET
+187 DEDEGEEI
-195 AYLLHLKFDT
+195 ADLLHLKFDQ

-215 LLLKELKELGD
+215 LLIKELTELGD
-226 LDIIA
+226 LAMIP
-231 HLGKLPE
+231 HLGSLPD
-238 LKNLDPEDIHL
+238 LKNLDPEEIHL
-249 WWSAKLVTTRPAEEI
+249 WWSAKLVTTHPSEEI
-264 ENIMIFFQDEKNEVK
+264 ENILIFFQDDKNEVK
-279 FELAESPPDDPGLA
+279 FEPAESPPEDPGLA
-293 SFGIYEDQ
+293 SHGIYDEPEEKEQ
-301 ENKGHDNIQ
+301 EQNK
-310 VDQEEVAEKLAEKQ
+310 VDVSEVESNLEPEQKEGEKTKSESESKEVEEPEKEI
-324 ATVPDAEVKPEQ
+324 TTEPDSSDAEQQSLSIQQSQELTPVKDT
-336 IVAEKVVEKI
+336 K
-346 TEDPAIEIAEEAVS
+346 
-360 TEEEPKAAVTPA
+360 
-372 PPKKTPPKDEAKKDT
+372 KKTTESKT
-387 GIKATQSI
+387 TQSI
-395 RVTIDKLDK
+395 RVTVERLDK

-418 LHRLS
+418 LHLLS
-423 DRIME
+423 DQIME
-428 MDANLGEMLL
+428 IDVKLGEMLE
-438 QFVEDNEKSVYEL
+438 QFVEDNEKSVQEL

-478 TRSKKKI
+478 TKSKKKI
-485 KLEIE
+485 RLEIE

-520 EDSETRVKNG
+520 EDSETRIKNG

-561 KAIFDSAVSKGFI
+561 KVIFDSAVRKGFI
-574 NDTDELTEDE
+574 DETDELTEDE
-584 IYKLLFLPGFT
+584 IYKMLFLPGFT
-595 TTSEVT
+595 TTTEVT

-626 KSELNKG
+626 SSKLNKG

-667 ESLRPVPTQIK
+667 ESLRPVPEQIK

-696 LRLHERLNIKPKYK
+696 MRLHDLLNIKPRFK

-720 QHANHKQCLFVD
+720 QHANRKQCIFVD

-738 PVVIKSMEDNFI
+738 PVVIKSMEENFI

-760 LGDGKVSFILDI
+760 LGDGRVSFILDV

>member
-1 VDNPALEEFVEEVEE
+1 MDNPALEEFVEEVEE
-16 IIEDLEEGVLELEVQ
+16 IIEDLEEGVLLLEEQ

-40 IFRDMHTIKGGAGM
+40 IFRAMHTIKGGAGM
-54 VMETE
+54 VMEAE
-59 LAEYAHHFENL
+59 LADYAHHFENL

-78 IVCSPE
+78 IVCTPE

-98 FLDKIREGGEVNQ
+98 FLSKIREGGDVDQ
-111 ELIDQTLV
+111 QLIDKTLIH
-119 QLKEFE
+119 LREFE
-125 SNAGKPSATPTA
+125 KNAGQPTSKPH
-137 EKTEEKKPVAVV
+137 
-149 AKAEPTPDKKIV
+149 DKKTGKKTKEPASKDELQTQEDKVRPEAVDPQNEQSTESV
-161 EEKSPP
+161 ENKV
-167 QEEKTAESEKTE
+167 QE
-179 EQVEVQWD
+179 EVQWD
-187 DEDEGEET
+187 DEDEGEEI
-195 AYLLHLKFDT
+195 AYLLHLKFDSG
-205 EMLRKGSDPI
+205 MLRKGSDPI
-215 LLLKELKELGD
+215 LLIKELAELGD
-226 LDIIA
+226 LDMIP
-231 HLGKLPE
+231 HLGSLPD
-238 LKNLDPEDIHL
+238 LKNHDPEDIHL
-249 WWSAKLVTTRPAEEI
+249 WWSAKLVTSCPAEEI
-264 ENIMIFFQDEKNEVK
+264 ENILVFFQDDKNEVK
-279 FELAESPPDDPGLA
+279 FEPAESPPEDPGLA
-293 SFGIYEDQ
+293 SHGIYDEPEDKEQ
-301 ENKGHDNIQ
+301 EQNK
-310 VDQEEVAEKLAEKQ
+310 VDVSEVESNLEPEQKEGEKTKSESESKEVEEPEKEI
-324 ATVPDAEVKPEQ
+324 TTEPDSSDAEQQSLSIQQSQELTPVKDT
-336 IVAEKVVEKI
+336 K
-346 TEDPAIEIAEEAVS
+346 
-360 TEEEPKAAVTPA
+360 
-372 PPKKTPPKDEAKKDT
+372 KKTTESKS
-387 GIKATQSI
+387 TQSI
-395 RVTIDKLDK
+395 RVTVERLDK

-423 DRIME
+423 DKIME
-428 MDANLGEMLL
+428 VDVKLGEMLE
-438 QFVEDNEKSVYEL
+438 QFVEDNEKSVQEL

-478 TRSKKKI
+478 TKSKKKI
-485 KLEIE
+485 RLEIE

-520 EDSETRVKNG
+520 EDSETRIKNG
-530 KDPTGTISLKA
+530 KDPTGTISLRA

-551 IEDDGKGIDP
+551 IEDDGKGIDA
-561 KAIFDSAVSKGFI
+561 KVIFDSAVRKGFI
-574 NDTDELTEDE
+574 DEKDELTKDE
-584 IYKLLFLPGFT
+584 IYKMLFLPGFT
-595 TTSEVT
+595 TTTEVT

-626 KSELNKG
+626 SSELNKG

-667 ESLRPVPTQIK
+667 ESLRPVPEQIK

-696 LRLHERLNIKPKYK
+696 MRLHDRLNIKPRFK

-720 QHANHKQCLFVD
+720 QHANRKQCIFVD

-738 PVVIKSMEDNFI
+738 PVVIKSMEENFI

-760 LGDGKVSFILDI
+760 LGDGRVSFILDV